1 MNVVQSTEFMDS
13 MTNVKEDIVLNYGK
27 NLFSASIVSQLL
39 HWSTIKYSVSM
50 EACLQNSTIY
60 NKLTKF

>member
-27 NLFSASIVSQLL
+27 SSYSALIASQ
-39 HWSTIKYSVSM
+39 
-50 EACLQNSTIY
+50 
-60 NKLTKF
+60 

>member
-1 MNVVQSTEFMDS
+1 MNAGVLIEFMDFTMS
-13 MTNVKEDIVLNYGK
+13 AKEGIVLNYGK